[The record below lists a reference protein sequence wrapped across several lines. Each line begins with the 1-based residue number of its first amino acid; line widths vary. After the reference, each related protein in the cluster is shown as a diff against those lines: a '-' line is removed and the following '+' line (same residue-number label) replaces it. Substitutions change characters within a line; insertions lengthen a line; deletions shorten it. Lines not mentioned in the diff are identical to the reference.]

1 MIKVNLEGRKTIEDI
16 HKSLAEEKQI
26 DEEMAYRIEKFIE
39 YENKVW
45 ILNHKDDIVG
55 AQGTESITAKDY
67 LVANKLTEIVDD
79 VNLDDID
86 TFNAVSKSIEAYY
99 DSITQENA
107 VEFKNSIMVGDKV
120 VNCCKNLESYII
132 NMDEKYADYLD
143 ERVDWFYENY
153 TEYASRKAKEEEPE
167 KSIAVSEPVVEPRK
181 APVVEGEEDLEEDFE
196 EEIEEPEEVK
206 EINTLSE
213 WVLELGKYVVEDN
226 KLVKRL

>member
-86 TFNAVSKSIEAYY
+86 TFNAVSKSIGAYY

-107 VEFKNSIMVGDKV
+107 VEFKNSIMIGDKV
-120 VNCCKNLESYII
+120 VNCCHNLENYII
-132 NMDEKYADYLD
+132 NMDDSYADYLD

-153 TEYASRKAKEEEPE
+153 TEYASRKEKEEPE
-167 KSIAVSEPVVEPRK
+167 KSMVAPNPVEEERQ
-181 APVVEGEEDLEEDFE
+181 APIVEGEEEFE
-196 EEIEEPEEVK
+196 EEIEEPEEIK

-213 WVLELGKYVVEDN
+213 WVIELGKYVIDDNN